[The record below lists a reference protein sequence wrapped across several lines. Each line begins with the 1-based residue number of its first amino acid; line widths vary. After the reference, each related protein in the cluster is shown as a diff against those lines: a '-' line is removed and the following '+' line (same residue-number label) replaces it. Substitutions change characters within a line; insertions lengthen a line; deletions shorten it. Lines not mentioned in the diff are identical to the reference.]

1 MHSAA
6 KPPRFW
12 IGNLIAG
19 CQCFGGREEHPSAG
33 YCLRGRLA
41 MAVQELQAVAA
52 PAVVE
57 PVRNHQKGQG
67 IWRVAAVD
75 TADVVLAFGF
85 DDGRESRLATAVKIV
100 EMPAEEFGASTLA
113 ERASVAAVR
122 RAVPASFVTALLE
135 PSFHVG
141 IDGPDVE
148 AKAGHGRWPSW
159 HAGYAVPPDLVR
171 DTGRAHLAA
180 SMPETVVLPLAVASA
195 GEPMDSVEGLAFE
208 QLVAVACTVP
218 EKHCASSAA
227 AAAAAA
233 VVAAGKAAAA
243 ETEVTAHARAAACQH
258 PFLVEALP

>member
-57 PVRNHQKGQG
+57 HSAFGVAAGTVADVE
-67 IWRVAAVD
+67 RVAAVD

-227 AAAAAA
+227 AAAAA
-233 VVAAGKAAAA
+233 VA
-243 ETEVTAHARAAACQH
+243 
-258 PFLVEALP
+258 